1 MISGVKDISLGFIT
15 SLDSNVKTC
24 QELENTLSNIVSPGD
39 FLEKLPDFKSAVIKL
54 DTSISRDKNN
64 IQYLISEYKQRL
76 EEAKATISGY
86 ITRAQDRMLSQNQM
100 NTNVTFYDEENQLS
114 KTCYHGFDEDPANYS
129 MLSIMKRIMSDEED
143 NLSCFEKAL
152 DGTKSIYEWYI
163 QAQSYMLR
171 IKTRLE
177 DNEFTKLF
185 TSEYL
190 TSEGEN
196 EIQNIKKNFDSVR
209 RSCVNAKGM
218 ITEIFQM
225 FIAQERD
232 YKIYAAAVERFEQYA
247 LESYFSTGS
256 VTSGIL

>member
-15 SLDSNVKTC
+15 SLNTNVKTC
-24 QELENTLSNIVSPGD
+24 QDLNNVLSNIVSPGD

-86 ITRAQDRMLSQNQM
+86 ITRIQDRILSPDQM
-100 NTNVTFYDEENQLS
+100 NINVSFYDEENQLS
-114 KTCYHGFDEDPANYS
+114 KSFYHGFDEDPSHYS
-129 MLSIMKRIMSDEED
+129 MLSIMKRIMNDEED
-143 NLSCFEKAL
+143 NLACLEKAL
-152 DGTKSIYEWYI
+152 NETRSIYEWYI
-163 QAQSYMLR
+163 HAQSNMLN
-171 IKTRLE
+171 IKTRLN

-185 TSEYL
+185 TLEYL
-190 TSEGEN
+190 NGDGEK
-196 EIQNIKKNFDSVR
+196 EIQTIQRYFDNVS
-209 RSCVNAKGM
+209 RSCTNAKKM

-225 FIAQERD
+225 FITQERD
-232 YKIYAAAVERFEQYA
+232 YAIYATAVERFEQHA